1 MISISSEE
9 LIKYHNEV
17 YIQLNHKRQYFPFDP
32 TSKLSQLRVLA
43 LDSPN
48 FSPVD
53 SKNTF
58 AINEL
63 IVDAEIYDNLDGTID
78 SALDDQN
85 VLEFV
90 HSQKLHKLNFLEE
103 IKLKGI
109 RLKQDKESI
118 DRNKTMTMNY

>member
-17 YIQLNHKRQYFPFDP
+17 YIRLNHKRQYFPFDP
-32 TSKLSQLRVLA
+32 TSKLSQLRGLTQ
-43 LDSPN
+43 DPPN

-103 IKLKGI
+103 IKHKGI
-109 RLKQDKESI
+109 KLKQDKESI
-118 DRNKTMTMNY
+118 DKNKTMHMNY